1 MMKIHPRE
9 GVERGRCSHAGNR
22 LEAAGPLP
30 RAFQWNLPQ
39 IPDRLDRTTAWVS
52 VSDRT
57 SRGVEGLL
65 TVLPIVFLPVVMRFG
80 KAQTWSIW

>member
-1 MMKIHPRE
+1 MLEIGLRLLDRF
-9 GVERGRCSHAGNR
+9 RGHSNGICHRFH
-22 LEAAGPLP
+22 
-30 RAFQWNLPQ
+30 
-39 IPDRLDRTTAWVS
+39 DRLDRTTAWVS

-65 TVLPIVFLPVVMRFG
+65 TVLPIVCPPVVMRFG